1 MEYHV
6 LVTVNTANQFVIT
19 DQLMVEIDGVRF
31 GTTYTI
37 SVMAVA
43 DGTQRSE
50 VDSVSSTTGGYS
62 DNYILYA

>member
-6 LVTVNTANQFVIT
+6 LARVKTANQFIIT
-19 DQLMVEIDGVRF
+19 DQLMVEIDGVIS

-43 DGTQRSE
+43 DGAQRSE
-50 VDSVSSTTGGYS
+50 VDSVSITAGGYS
-62 DNYILYA
+62 NSCQ